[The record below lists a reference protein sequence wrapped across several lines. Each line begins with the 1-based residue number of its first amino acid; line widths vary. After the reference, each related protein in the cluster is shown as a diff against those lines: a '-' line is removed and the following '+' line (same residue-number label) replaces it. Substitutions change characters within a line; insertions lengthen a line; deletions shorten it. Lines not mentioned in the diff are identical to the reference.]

1 MSTIR
6 LYRQNPETAERESLG
21 IITENQLDFL
31 IDNLEE
37 ELEED
42 ENYWVNQATIDYL
55 RDQGGDEGLLQLL
68 ARAVEG
74 SEDGVDISYQIE

>member
-6 LYRQNPETAERESLG
+6 LYRQNPDTFERMPLG
-21 IITENQLDFL
+21 TITEGQLDFL

-42 ENYWVNQATIDYL
+42 EDYWINKDTIEYL
-55 RDQGGDEGLLQLL
+55 RDQGAEEALLRLL
-68 ARAVEG
+68 EKAL
-74 SEDGVDISYQIE
+74 EDTDDGIDISYQLD